1 MTSEPTTGRGSTA
14 CWCCGET
21 RTGDKL
27 VGLRCHPEVALCD
40 SCVGWL
46 DQQRAE
52 RANQALRHAIPI
64 LATTE
69 ITRAL
74 GHYRALGF
82 DAEGWEGGG
91 YGFLQRDGVELHLG
105 EVDTLEPTTNTVSV
119 YLFVAD
125 ADQLHTEWAA
135 ASVDGRLDA
144 PTDTDYGLREG
155 RHIDPDGNVIRF
167 GSPLADRQ
175 PDGDESVTLAGDDPL
190 ALTATSAVQAGDLD
204 GLERLLRDHPE
215 LATARIGDETMSR
228 TLLHAATDWPGHYPN
243 VGDVIGLL
251 VRAGADVNAR
261 FHGSHAETPLHWAA
275 SCDDI
280 DALDALVDAGAD
292 IEAVGA
298 VLGGGTPLADA
309 CGFGQW
315 QAARRLVERGA
326 TTRLKDAAALGLL
339 DRIEAAFTDAP
350 TPTPHDVTLAFWS
363 ACHGGQRRAAE
374 YLLDRGADLNW
385 IGWDDLTPLDA
396 ATQAE
401 ANELVDWLHS
411 NGAKAASELTG

>member
-1 MTSEPTTGRGSTA
+1 VTSAPTTGRGSTA

-21 RTGDKL
+21 RTDDQL

-40 SCVGWL
+40 TCVGWL
-46 DQQRAE
+46 DQERAG
-52 RANQALRHAIPI
+52 RANQALRHATPI
-64 LATTE
+64 LATTDL
-69 ITRAL
+69 TRAL
-74 GHYRALGF
+74 DHYRALGF
-82 DAEGWEGGG
+82 EAEGWEGGG
-91 YGFLQRDGVELHLG
+91 YGFLHRDGVEFHLG
-105 EVDTLEPTTNTVSV
+105 EVDTLEPTTNTVSL

-125 ADQLHTEWAA
+125 ADQLHNEWAA

-167 GSPLADRQ
+167 GSPLADPQ

-190 ALTATSAVQAGDLD
+190 AVTATRAVQAGDLD

-228 TLLHAATDWPGHYPN
+228 TLLHAATDWPGHHPN
-243 VGDVIGLL
+243 VRDVIGLL

-275 SCDDI
+275 SSDDI

-292 IEAVGA
+292 IEASGA

-339 DRIEAAFTDAP
+339 DRIEAAFTDEP

-363 ACHGGQRRAAE
+363 ACHGGQRQAAA

-401 ANELVDWLHS
+401 AIELVDWLRS
-411 NGAKAASELTG
+411 KGAKTASELTA